1 MPITGEQFLD
11 YLEKAREGSQAVG
24 DTAANIAGA
33 AGRTVGAFK
42 AGNAAAAAGNG
53 SIGVEVDAG
62 SGIKFLGVALI
73 AALLIVFLKVKK

>member
-1 MPITGEQFLD
+1 MSGEEF
-11 YLEKAREGSQAVG
+11 LEKLEQARQGTAAVG
-24 DTAANIAGA
+24 QTAANI
-33 AGRTVGAFK
+33 
-42 AGNAAAAAGNG
+42 GNAAGQLVGSYQAGKAAGAAGNG